1 VFTYRSVAP
10 TYTHKHTH
18 TSAARPGMWYE
29 PKQNVREWIKLD
41 LILMV

>member
-10 TYTHKHTH
+10 TYTHTH
-18 TSAARPGMWYE
+18 TSAARPGMCYE